1 MIRHVRSPLRLAVV
15 YATVGRAAVLLE
27 NVTRLVAQTRSADLV
42 VVSAAEPSDAAGID
56 AAPITVETV
65 YGPKGLCRQRNC
77 ALEHIAG
84 RADIV
89 LFLDDDFVPADDY
102 LAAMMQV
109 FETHPEVAGATGR
122 IIADGINTPGY
133 SVAQAVAM
141 IAGDPPPPQV
151 RLTPRTTL
159 YGCNMALR
167 LATLGELRFDE
178 RLPLYGWLEDIDLT
192 YRLSRRGT
200 LISTEAIA
208 GVHLGVKGGRTSGV
222 RLGYSQIANPLYM
235 LRRGTIPRGMAWER
249 MTRNLAANVVR
260 SVRPEPYVD
269 RIGRLRG
276 NLRAIADALTGR
288 IDPERV
294 LTIT

>member
-1 MIRHVRSPLRLAVV
+1 MLFRS
-15 YATVGRAAVLLE
+15 
-27 NVTRLVAQTRSADLV
+27 
-42 VVSAAEPSDAAGID
+42 
-56 AAPITVETV
+56 
-65 YGPKGLCRQRNC
+65 
-77 ALEHIAG
+77 
-84 RADIV
+84 
-89 LFLDDDFVPADDY
+89 
-102 LAAMMQV
+102 
-109 FETHPEVAGATGR
+109 

-141 IAGDPPPPQV
+141 IAGDPSPPQV

-167 LATLGELRFDE
+167 LATLGDLRFDE

-235 LRRGTIPRGMAWER
+235 LRRGTIPPGMAWER

-260 SVRPEPYVD
+260 SIRPEPYVD

>member
-1 MIRHVRSPLRLAVV
+1 MSASPLRLAVV
-15 YATVGRAAVLLE
+15 YATVGRASVLLGT
-27 NVTRLVAQTRSADLV
+27 VTRLVAQTRSADLV
-42 VVSAAEPSDAAGID
+42 VISAAEPSDAAGIET
-56 AAPITVETV
+56 APIAVETI
-65 YGPKGLCRQRNC
+65 YGPKGLCRQRNR

-109 FETHPEVAGATGR
+109 FEAHPEVAGATGR

-141 IAGDPPPPQV
+141 IAGDPSPPQV

-167 LATLGELRFDE
+167 LATLGDLRFDE

-235 LRRGTIPRGMAWER
+235 LRRGTIPPGMAWER

-260 SVRPEPYVD
+260 SIRPEPYVD